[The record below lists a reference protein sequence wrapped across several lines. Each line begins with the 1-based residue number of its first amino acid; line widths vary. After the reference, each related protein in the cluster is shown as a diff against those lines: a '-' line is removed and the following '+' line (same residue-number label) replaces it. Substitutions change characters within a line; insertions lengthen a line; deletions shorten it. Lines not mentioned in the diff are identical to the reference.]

1 MLNDQVLLQ
10 SFTLFF
16 ALLNP
21 FLLSIYLLDLISDL
35 DTRTFYRVLVRAS
48 LISGSVF
55 WLFAWGGEAIF
66 TQYLQVRFASFQL
79 FGGVIFLLIGV
90 RFVFSGVD
98 AIRSTRGAPEHLAG
112 SIAMPFLIGPGTVS
126 AAVVIGSRHGAPLSG
141 LVIFGTLA
149 LTMTLV
155 VALKVAHDY
164 VKERNARLIDRYMEV
179 VGRISALLIGTIAIE
194 MIMVG
199 GGSWLRT
206 ITAQQ

>member
-35 DTRTFYRVLVRAS
+35 DTRTFYRVLFRAS

-155 VALKVAHDY
+155 VALKVVHDY
-164 VKERNARLIDRYMEV
+164 VKERNARLIDRYMEI

-199 GGSWLRT
+199 GGSWLRI
-206 ITAQQ
+206 ITAQL

>member
-1 MLNDQVLLQ
+1 MLNDQPLLQ

-21 FLLSIYLLDLISDL
+21 FLLSIYLLDLIEDL
-35 DTRTFYRVLVRAS
+35 TIATFSRVLIRAS
-48 LISGSVF
+48 LIAGTVF
-55 WLFAWGGEAIF
+55 WLFSWGGEAIF
-66 TQYLQVRFASFQL
+66 TNYLQVRFASFQL

-98 AIRSTRGAPEHLAG
+98 AVRATRGPPEHLAG

-126 AAVVIGSRHGAPLSG
+126 AAVLIGSRHDVAVSG

-155 VALKVAHDY
+155 VTLKLVHDY

-179 VGRISALLIGTIAIE
+179 VGRLSALLIGTIAVE
-194 MIMVG
+194 MILTG
-199 GGSWLRT
+199 AASWLRE
-206 ITAQQ
+206 IAVIP

>member
-35 DTRTFYRVLVRAS
+35 DTRTFYRVLFRAS

-126 AAVVIGSRHGAPLSG
+126 AAVVIGSRHGTPLSG

-199 GGSWLRT
+199 GGSWLR
-206 ITAQQ
+206 IINAQP

>member
-35 DTRTFYRVLVRAS
+35 DTRTFYRVLFRAS

-155 VALKVAHDY
+155 VALKVVHDY
-164 VKERNARLIDRYMEV
+164 VKGRNARLIDRYMEV

-199 GGSWLRT
+199 GGSWLR
-206 ITAQQ
+206 IINAQP